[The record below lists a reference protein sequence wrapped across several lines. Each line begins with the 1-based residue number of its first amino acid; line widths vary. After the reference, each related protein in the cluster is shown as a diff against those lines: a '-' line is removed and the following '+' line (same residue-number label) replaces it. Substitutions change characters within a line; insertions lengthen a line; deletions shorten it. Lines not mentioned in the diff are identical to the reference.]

1 MEEFLNEEYVDKES
15 ILSYEKSDIIVT
27 IFFAIIDLL
36 VIIISSLNLKS
47 KNKTMT
53 ILKSQ
58 LVKIFIIDIIMRVL
72 YTKKYS
78 TWNVYKEILL
88 VIMNGSQFYI
98 VISFLDT
105 VADNPKST
113 TSLKQSR
120 NFNKRMKL
128 LFLFFFVNFSYGK
141 LIFYLF
147 ALSKNYI
154 ININKSIILIQ
165 SFGVICLIYMFY
177 KDFKHKVSEIVNNL
191 INPKY
196 KKRKLH
202 LVILGSPLSLLL
214 LYYVYETLKVI
225 SIFIKNHVFLL
236 YANIA
241 LNILKDTCKYFVFFV
256 CEAIIYVLNQIQ
268 IEKDKEFQ
276 RAYRD
281 YNDEED
287 IINA

>member
-128 LFLFFFVNFSYGK
+128 LFLFFFVSFSYGK

-147 ALSKNYI
+147 SLSTKYI

-165 SFGVICLIYMFY
+165 
-177 KDFKHKVSEIVNNL
+177 N
-191 INPKY
+191 
-196 KKRKLH
+196 
-202 LVILGSPLSLLL
+202 
-214 LYYVYETLKVI
+214 
-225 SIFIKNHVFLL
+225 
-236 YANIA
+236 
-241 LNILKDTCKYFVFFV
+241 CK
-256 CEAIIYVLNQIQ
+256 
-268 IEKDKEFQ
+268 
-276 RAYRD
+276 
-281 YNDEED
+281 
-287 IINA
+287 

>member
-1 MEEFLNEEYVDKES
+1 
-15 ILSYEKSDIIVT
+15 
-27 IFFAIIDLL
+27 
-36 VIIISSLNLKS
+36 
-47 KNKTMT
+47 MT

-58 LVKIFIIDIIMRVL
+58 LVKIFIIDIIMRAF

-88 VIMNGSQFYI
+88 DIMNGCQFYI

-147 ALSKNYI
+147 SLSTKYI

-165 SFGVICLIYMFY
+165 SFGVICLLYIFY
-177 KDFKHKVSEIVNNL
+177 KDFKNKVSKIVNNL
-191 INPKY
+191 INPKS

-202 LVILGSPLSLLL
+202 LLILGSPLSLLL

-241 LNILKDTCKYFVFFV
+241 LNILKDTCKYFIFFI

-268 IEKDKEFQ
+268 IEKDKEIQ

-287 IINA
+287 IIEA

>member
-147 ALSKNYI
+147 SLSTKYI

-165 SFGVICLIYMFY
+165 SFGVICLLYIFY
-177 KDFKHKVSEIVNNL
+177 KDFKNKVSKIVNNL
-191 INPKY
+191 INPKS

-202 LVILGSPLSLLL
+202 LLILGSPLSLLL

-241 LNILKDTCKYFVFFV
+241 LNILKDTCKYFAFFI

-268 IEKDKEFQ
+268 IEKDKEIQ

-287 IINA
+287 IIEA